1 MCILYKVIVRKIK
14 DQDAEDPY
22 KQRGL
27 MTKICSQ
34 SNPTTCQN
42 PKCTGLRS
50 QVGSKRTCKY
60 KLSEMNA
67 LKTQREGATVD
78 AVRAG

>member
-27 MTKICSQ
+27 MTKNTLTKQPYNLSK
-34 SNPTTCQN
+34 
-42 PKCTGLRS
+42 PKMPQDLD
-50 QVGSKRTCKY
+50 
-60 KLSEMNA
+60 
-67 LKTQREGATVD
+67 LKWAAKE
-78 AVRAG
+78 RANTNSLK